1 MYWRGVRVW
10 RLSHGAR
17 ATSDLLCGAV
27 LARRAGTAGIAEAVT
42 CTVTTTVAAAV
53 AAAVA
58 GAVATVVAIITVTAE
73 KTIATTVTAVV
84 AVFVAAL
91 VAVDIAVAITNITAA
106 KTAAAAGLRKRR
118 GRDAQGKDRQGG
130 GEAHQLPS
138 QELATS
144 PRRSRAPPTSPVI
157 IVACDEKASASSF
170 GGSTHPLAVESMARW
185 TSTRPTVLA
194 VPRHGRTASAIGA
207 AATVAS
213 KVPRSFGDGPP
224 SESP

>member
-91 VAVDIAVAITNITAA
+91 VAVDIAVAITMITAA
-106 KTAAAAGLRKRR
+106 KTAARQRCVEAGEGMRKERT
-118 GRDAQGKDRQGG
+118 GK
-130 GEAHQLPS
+130 
-138 QELATS
+138 
-144 PRRSRAPPTSPVI
+144 
-157 IVACDEKASASSF
+157 
-170 GGSTHPLAVESMARW
+170 
-185 TSTRPTVLA
+185 
-194 VPRHGRTASAIGA
+194 A
-207 AATVAS
+207 AARHTSCRRNKKRPAPADRVRHRLR
-213 KVPRSFGDGPP
+213 P
-224 SESP
+224 